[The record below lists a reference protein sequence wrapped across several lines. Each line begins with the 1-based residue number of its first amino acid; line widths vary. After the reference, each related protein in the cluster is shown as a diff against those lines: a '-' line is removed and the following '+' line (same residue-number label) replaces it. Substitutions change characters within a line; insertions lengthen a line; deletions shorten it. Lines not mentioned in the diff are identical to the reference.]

1 MIIDRL
7 TSQHYDA
14 RIVQRRWVDDSFAFG
29 DRLAIY
35 LENQA
40 KEWNNLIEYWN
51 RTTTKHDEHQH
62 NKNHKQKLDLLVL
75 DHEWKMIN
83 QSMNQLYK
91 RQYREIVDLQIA
103 RCTPAE
109 YILVGIDWNNTSI
122 FDQFCSYLNSIQSAN
137 LYDTQFII
145 LQNLK
150 VTHKDVYL
158 KVYNSFTTLKSR
170 HPQNRQL
177 ASFRTVSKIDIE
189 EWKFEL
195 TLLLDKIWKD
205 GPNQTL
211 PLWFLKTSS
220 YWEII
225 KLVYM
230 YILDYIYEFFLV
242 RLENYAAIQKKNLL
256 LNLNLALEHLRNL

>member
-1 MIIDRL
+1 
-7 TSQHYDA
+7 
-14 RIVQRRWVDDSFAFG
+14 
-29 DRLAIY
+29 
-35 LENQA
+35 
-40 KEWNNLIEYWN
+40 
-51 RTTTKHDEHQH
+51 
-62 NKNHKQKLDLLVL
+62 
-75 DHEWKMIN
+75 
-83 QSMNQLYK
+83 
-91 RQYREIVDLQIA
+91 
-103 RCTPAE
+103 
-109 YILVGIDWNNTSI
+109 
-122 FDQFCSYLNSIQSAN
+122 
-137 LYDTQFII
+137 
-145 LQNLK
+145 
-150 VTHKDVYL
+150 VYL